1 MSSGHLKY
9 MDGKKIVEVFAD
21 IIKAKKHKIEIQ
33 RQALDL
39 EEKIKKYKDVLPLAK
54 QIAQLGIGI
63 DVPHS
68 A

>member
-1 MSSGHLKY
+1 
-9 MDGKKIVEVFAD
+9 MDVKKIIEVFAD

-63 DVPHS
+63 DVPH
-68 A
+68 